1 MALDNNL
8 NLINQ
13 IVTASGLRGK
23 DLEAL
28 KTRLSKMSEAELQR
42 ELSKALSGNN
52 SVGDK
57 GLVLERTGLTQPPEQ
72 SITQS
77 KPQSSQSLVLKE
89 QQSKEV
95 ACAIIDENLR
105 EAEEVFRSQHLGSIS
120 GAYDEA
126 KDENDKLKTSN
137 VAKVLGYQQAGF
149 SQIVNAKNG
158 KLTKREYY
166 EENKQRIKD
175 MILTRL
181 NVFKTPTG
189 ITFLE
194 QFRGEYSKDEIVNI
208 VNAYIE
214 QLCSNA
220 SMEKLKEMQNQFV
233 SYNQVEE
240 AEALINFIN
249 SSKEYHTSK
258 NNNLHISA
266 EDSLP
271 KIKGPDVGI
280 VPSYWDSA
288 EPISFEEVYKLER
301 GVEYSQQEVES
312 YIQSKSEMENVI
324 SAFNKKQQFIDF
336 TDALRNEDLSLA
348 EKESK
353 LYAGFAEFYALSED
367 GGLSQLQKII
377 DKSNL
382 PIMIVDGKLNL
393 EAYPDEA
400 SKIRA
405 LNQLLRL
412 AGQEKEKE
420 FEAFLGNATI
430 EDYQLIYEQKASDV
444 LGEENGKLLAE
455 AMANDNMSMIQRY
468 TGNTS
473 MVGMGLTVVGG
484 ILCFT
489 PAAPLGAVL
498 VTAGNTVA
506 IGGMVAKTGLGVT
519 DYATKEVQTQEE
531 LENLAKDFVMD
542 AGGFII
548 GMKAGQTGLKAF
560 SKLIDKKLVA
570 VFGEQV
576 SQGNKLQALK
586 TVFTTPEYL
595 ASFSKA
601 AGAKI
606 STDFLISYIGD
617 LAMMGVLDTRDDW
630 KSLLQANLT
639 GILVGMSGDVKDV
652 AGVGKVRHN
661 LPETIGTKSRPVS
674 RVKVTS
680 DEAVT
685 TNKNNDLH
693 LENDVKAEAK
703 PEEPDMKLTD
713 SVTKEG
719 STAFFTK
726 DIGKILKKNKYQK
739 EAYAYLQVLSENIP
753 DVPST
758 RGKYVETCNGKC
770 FLLPDGTIIQRRPT
784 SSQVSQLDEYG
795 WPTSQVLYPD
805 NEIIFEVVDTKGNS
819 HIIAAYDKE
828 TCELAQKIF
837 DYIQTQKPIEGD
849 IRVAQQEYLKGLNVG
864 NNPTQP
870 TITERL
876 ATASAREDFVAL
888 RDEIKSMPEGAEK
901 TALKQEYMRKYK
913 EFSQMKIAENDIK
926 MEAKPEEPAN
936 SPKLFTPEMSKEE
949 VETLLNGLK
958 NPDGSA
964 RFSNGHI
971 SRILEFYTPDKAEVL
986 SKLLEA
992 KTPAGFDRFDG
1003 DNIGNILF
1011 SYTPEKAEGFNKL
1024 LEAKNPDGSA
1034 RFDAYHIPLLLYHYT
1049 PDKADV
1055 LNKLLEAKNPDGSAR
1070 FDGDI
1075 SHILSVYTPDK
1086 ADALDKL
1093 LEATNPDGSIRF
1105 NGYGIGTILES
1116 YTPDKSDL
1124 LNKLLDAKYADGS
1137 IRFGNREIEIIL
1149 QSCTPENVDV
1159 LNKLLEAKDSDGSI
1173 RFNGYHIKTILKYY
1187 TPDKVEV
1194 LNKLLE
1200 AKDLDGFARFQ
1211 DSHNIEAILK
1221 SYTPDKAEILDKLL
1235 EVKNPNGSNRF
1246 VSSDIGNILQFYTPA
1261 KADAFNKLLE
1271 AKNSDDSA
1279 RFDGDGISIILRG
1292 YTPNKAECLQK
1303 LLNAKN
1309 QNGLRFNKFEISNIL
1324 ASYTPEKAE
1333 ILTRLLSETVQDSQ
1347 GNTIPRFDAD
1357 IIRLF
1362 LKRPELKG
1370 KIDEIVAKVPATEY
1384 GNYALRTFLIANK
1397 DIDIDL
1403 EGLLKFKDLDSIIKM
1418 IQNNPERYINGTET
1432 DPYAVKIIIDDF
1444 FRHFG
1449 LYLSNLNTVLDKE
1462 AMNTLLRTRLSNVQ
1476 TYLYTTTG
1484 FSSKEWELLGKLSNS
1499 CNNDG
1504 KPFLPKQKIQFID
1517 LIKAYKDNDVSFNKM
1532 EQMLET
1538 GNIDIGQLQID
1549 LFQNVMR
1556 KSGLTEEEIAK
1567 IPNEN
1572 LIQWDIQNIHLLAK
1586 SINSDK
1592 KAFDDIIR
1600 AANLEKDFV
1609 EYLHNA
1615 DNVYGQANNNTQKM
1629 YADMKMDYDE
1639 WLHPSKNH
1647 EIKFTAKDKNLDKV
1661 QQIASQVEEDLNAL
1675 MNTPVSGFL
1684 KKQFPK
1690 FIKDNKFVLPAEYT
1704 NNKAKLTEF
1713 VKLLADTSEKGQL
1726 AQVWKRAQGNSTN
1739 SNPEI
1744 AARAN
1749 NTLTILNHLE
1759 QRVKDIESVQEIQ
1772 STKTLDIT
1780 IKMWDR
1786 VPQKDLFQGNHST
1799 CCIGMSD
1806 SNASAMPH
1814 FIMDTSYNM
1823 IELVDNNSGDV
1834 IGNALC
1840 YFVKGEDGKPAF
1852 IIDNIEINN
1861 AHKPSDEIGADLRDH
1876 IAAYAARVAKDVTGA
1891 DNTPIYMSSSYNDV
1905 PISDLKSSTQEV
1917 SFLGDIDCDQIYMD
1931 LYKGW
1936 VDKKDLTRKVGLLK
1950 VEPALVKEDYG
1961 TNFAKRLEMGT
1972 IKPIPEGLLN
1982 VKISDVIVRDGDKV
1996 SLKPEYEKQLWIIA
2010 ENIRDNALKMEDK
2023 IVELIKDNNFI
2034 IAGAEFKHRPK
2045 SLQSLYDK
2053 LKNYALEIN
2062 KDTGTLKNIDKT
2074 LGNAKTSVKD
2084 AVGVRVIAPSK
2095 DYSNHPEVKALLA
2108 AGKKNEAIALATE
2121 MQSKEIVANLK
2132 RISEDKNHE
2141 LKLINISNYKSKN
2154 GVPYAKAEDVE
2165 YLKYH
2170 GSDTTSK
2177 SGKDDKSIRDDLKGE
2192 TKTESESSNN
2202 FERTKVRDSGYTA
2215 LQFNF
2220 KIGDFIFEFQFRG
2233 KEVDEFAEGEHI
2245 PYDLRTGKDII
2256 GKDTQLA
2263 ILYEPMKELL
2273 RVLEDNSTETVGMKN
2288 EQYKAYEKYL
2298 SEYYEYLRA
2307 KELGIEK
2314 DKPKLTKC
2322 ACPHDKRLMAEN
2334 LIKLH
2339 EVAEKLKNKKITP
2352 TEALREYQSE
2362 MVELE

>member
-57 GLVLERTGLTQPPEQ
+57 GLVLERTGNT
-72 SITQS
+72 
-77 KPQSSQSLVLKE
+77 V
-89 QQSKEV
+89 V
-95 ACAIIDENLR
+95 
-105 EAEEVFRSQHLGSIS
+105 
-120 GAYDEA
+120 
-126 KDENDKLKTSN
+126 
-137 VAKVLGYQQAGF
+137 
-149 SQIVNAKNG
+149 
-158 KLTKREYY
+158 
-166 EENKQRIKD
+166 
-175 MILTRL
+175 
-181 NVFKTPTG
+181 TP
-189 ITFLE
+189 L
-194 QFRGEYSKDEIVNI
+194 
-208 VNAYIE
+208 
-214 QLCSNA
+214 A
-220 SMEKLKEMQNQFV
+220 SHQ
-233 SYNQVEE
+233 
-240 AEALINFIN
+240 EALGFLQQITNEADTAFQAREKESGVM
-249 SSKEYHTSK
+249 SSVVNTWQEMFNEQYARSTVQRELTTAKEDLRLLEKASK
-258 NNNLHISA
+258 GELQETDFLGNTRN
-266 EDSLP
+266 
-271 KIKGPDVGI
+271 K
-280 VPSYWDSA
+280 
-288 EPISFEEVYKLER
+288 SFEEVFKERR
-301 GVEYSQQEVES
+301 GVEFNSEAIEDCTEKAQEYAVAKTSVEMANKIKQVLKYTTKGDVTSQMRPQDSAKAIIKAFQFSGVGSLEEMNKALKDIS
-312 YIQSKSEMENVI
+312 EKYKNHPLIQKYGGDFRLSRNSQGEYVIYRTSKGGSSAEATNDQLRVI
-324 SAFNKKQQFIDF
+324 VDELELRINK
-336 TDALRNEDLSLA
+336 SLA
-348 EKESK
+348 TALGAEYKNNATSKEIAFLTQQTLNKYEKEYQASFK
-353 LYAGFAEFYALSED
+353 KAYGNKDVKALSEAYILKQQQGVANIEMGLNIVSMALMIIP
-367 GGLSQLQKII
+367 GGAVATAGWALKGANALKVAKGIDYVNKARNAYNAAQNLTRISRITSPFIMSNMVLRPTELLEQLTSENGMSAEEWEMWGENVLENGIYMAAGMGASKLAETGAAIYKSRALVTSFKNAGKSADEIISIVKANPVKFPKDIVKSLNKIDNIAKGLQISTEVALDLGATLAINKFLNNGDLLPQDVINSVAFAISGGVLQK
-377 DKSNL
+377 
-382 PIMIVDGKLNL
+382 
-393 EAYPDEA
+393 
-400 SKIRA
+400 
-405 LNQLLRL
+405 Q
-412 AGQEKEKE
+412 
-420 FEAFLGNATI
+420 F
-430 EDYQLIYEQKASDV
+430 
-444 LGEENGKLLAE
+444 
-455 AMANDNMSMIQRY
+455 
-468 TGNTS
+468 
-473 MVGMGLTVVGG
+473 
-484 ILCFT
+484 
-489 PAAPLGAVL
+489 APLA
-498 VTAGNTVA
+498 TEAK
-506 IGGMVAKTGLGVT
+506 IGYLESALKEYGVT
-519 DYATKEVQTQEE
+519 RA
-531 LENLAKDFVMD
+531 D
-542 AGGFII
+542 AERI
-548 GMKAGQTGLKAF
+548 
-560 SKLIDKKLVA
+560 
-570 VFGEQV
+570 
-576 SQGNKLQALK
+576 LQAMDDISSGKIIEQDIIPLEFHLTS
-586 TVFTTPEYL
+586 TVF
-595 ASFSKA
+595 
-601 AGAKI
+601 
-606 STDFLISYIGD
+606 
-617 LAMMGVLDTRDDW
+617 
-630 KSLLQANLT
+630 
-639 GILVGMSGDVKDV
+639 
-652 AGVGKVRHN
+652 
-661 LPETIGTKSRPVS
+661 
-674 RVKVTS
+674 

-685 TNKNNDLH
+685 TNKN
-693 LENDVKAEAK
+693 
-703 PEEPDMKLTD
+703 T
-713 SVTKEG
+713 
-719 STAFFTK
+719 
-726 DIGKILKKNKYQK
+726 
-739 EAYAYLQVLSENIP
+739 
-753 DVPST
+753 
-758 RGKYVETCNGKC
+758 
-770 FLLPDGTIIQRRPT
+770 
-784 SSQVSQLDEYG
+784 
-795 WPTSQVLYPD
+795 
-805 NEIIFEVVDTKGNS
+805 
-819 HIIAAYDKE
+819 
-828 TCELAQKIF
+828 
-837 DYIQTQKPIEGD
+837 
-849 IRVAQQEYLKGLNVG
+849 
-864 NNPTQP
+864 PTQP

-913 EFSQMKIAENDIK
+913 EFSQMKIAENDVK
-926 MEAKPEEPAN
+926 AEAKPEEPAN

-949 VETLLNGLK
+949 VETVLKGLK

-964 RFSNGHI
+964 RFKDFQI
-971 SRILEFYTPDKAEVL
+971 E
-986 SKLLEA
+986 
-992 KTPAGFDRFDG
+992 
-1003 DNIGNILF
+1003 NIL
-1011 SYTPEKAEGFNKL
+1011 
-1024 LEAKNPDGSA
+1024 
-1034 RFDAYHIPLLLYHYT
+1034 
-1049 PDKADV
+1049 DV
-1055 LNKLLEAKNPDGSAR
+1055 
-1070 FDGDI
+1070 
-1075 SHILSVYTPDK
+1075 
-1086 ADALDKL
+1086 
-1093 LEATNPDGSIRF
+1093 
-1105 NGYGIGTILES
+1105 

-1137 IRFGNREIEIIL
+1137 IRFVNREIEIIL

-1173 RFNGYHIKTILKYY
+1173 RFNGYHIKTILESY
-1187 TPDKVEV
+1187 TPDKADV

-1200 AKDLDGFARFQ
+1200 AEYSKHSSRFDNQ
-1211 DSHNIEAILK
+1211 DIGKILQF
-1221 SYTPDKAEILDKLL
+1221 YTPDKAEILDKLS

-1246 VSSDIGNILQFYTPA
+1246 DGSDISGILEYYTPD
-1261 KADAFNKLLE
+1261 KADALNKLIEAKNPDGSAIFMAWNISGILKYYTPDNAYAFNKLLE
-1271 AKNSDDSA
+1271 AKDSDGSA
-1279 RFDGDGISIILRG
+1279 RFYGYDISDILK
-1292 YTPNKAECLQK
+1292 Y
-1303 LLNAKN
+1303 
-1309 QNGLRFNKFEISNIL
+1309 
-1324 ASYTPEKAE
+1324 YTPEKAE

-1362 LKRPELKG
+1362 FKRPELEG
-1370 KIDEIVAKVPATEY
+1370 KIDEIIAKVPATEY
-1384 GNYALRTFLIANK
+1384 GNYALKTFLIANK
-1397 DIDIDL
+1397 DIDL

-1432 DPYAVKIIIDDF
+1432 DPYAVKIIMDDF

-1476 TYLYTTTG
+1476 TYLYITTG
-1484 FSSKEWELLGKLSNS
+1484 FSSKEWKLLGKLANS

-1538 GNIDIGQLQID
+1538 GNIDVGQLQID

-1572 LIQWDIQNIHLLAK
+1572 IIQWDIQNIHLLAK

-1675 MNTPVSGFL
+1675 MNTNTHVSGFL

-1704 NNKAKLTEF
+1704 TNKAKLTEF
-1713 VKLLADTSEKGQL
+1713 VKLFADTSEKGQL

-1772 STKTLDIT
+1772 STKTIDIT

-1786 VPQKDLFQGNHST
+1786 VPQKDLFQGNYST

-1917 SFLGDIDCDQIYMD
+1917 SFLGDIDCDEIYMD

-1936 VDKKDLTRKVGLLK
+1936 VDKKNLTRKVGLLK

-1982 VKISDVIVRDGDKV
+1982 VKISDVIVRDGDNV

-2023 IVELIKDNNFI
+2023 IVKLIEDNNFI
-2034 IAGAEFKHRPK
+2034 IADAEFKHRPK

-2132 RISEDKNHE
+2132 RISEDENHE
-2141 LKLINISNYKSKN
+2141 LKLINISNYKSEK

-2220 KIGDFIFEFQFRG
+2220 KIGEFIFEFQFRG

-2256 GKDTQLA
+2256 GKDTQLKV
-2263 ILYEPMKELL
+2263 LYEPMKELL
-2273 RVLEDNSTETVGMKN
+2273 RVLKSDSTETVGMTDV
-2288 EQYKAYEKYL
+2288 QYKTYEGYL
-2298 SEYYEYLRA
+2298 SKYYEYLRG
-2307 KELGIEK
+2307 KELGIAI
-2314 DKPKLTKC
+2314 DKPKFPTGDF
-2322 ACPHDKRLMAEN
+2322 PRDKRLMAEN
-2334 LIKLH
+2334 LIILH
-2339 EVAEKLKNKKITP
+2339 NIAERLKKNEITP
-2352 TEALREYQSE
+2352 TEALQEYQSK

>member
-52 SVGDK
+52 SAGDK
-57 GLVLERTGLTQPPEQ
+57 GLVLERTGNT
-72 SITQS
+72 
-77 KPQSSQSLVLKE
+77 V
-89 QQSKEV
+89 V
-95 ACAIIDENLR
+95 
-105 EAEEVFRSQHLGSIS
+105 
-120 GAYDEA
+120 
-126 KDENDKLKTSN
+126 
-137 VAKVLGYQQAGF
+137 
-149 SQIVNAKNG
+149 
-158 KLTKREYY
+158 
-166 EENKQRIKD
+166 
-175 MILTRL
+175 
-181 NVFKTPTG
+181 TP
-189 ITFLE
+189 L
-194 QFRGEYSKDEIVNI
+194 
-208 VNAYIE
+208 
-214 QLCSNA
+214 A
-220 SMEKLKEMQNQFV
+220 SHQ
-233 SYNQVEE
+233 
-240 AEALINFIN
+240 EALGFLQQITNEADTAFQAREKESGVM
-249 SSKEYHTSK
+249 SSVVNTWQEMFNEQYARSTVQRELTTAKEDLRLLEKASK
-258 NNNLHISA
+258 GELQETDFLGNTRN
-266 EDSLP
+266 
-271 KIKGPDVGI
+271 K
-280 VPSYWDSA
+280 
-288 EPISFEEVYKLER
+288 SFEEVFKERR
-301 GVEYSQQEVES
+301 GVEFNSEAIEDCTEKAQEYAVAKTSVEMANKIKQVLKYTTKGDVTSQMRPQDSAKAIIKAFQFSGVGSLEEMNKALKDIS
-312 YIQSKSEMENVI
+312 EKYKNHPLIQKYGGDFRLSRNSQGEYVIYRTSKGGSSAEATNDQLRVI
-324 SAFNKKQQFIDF
+324 VDELELRINK
-336 TDALRNEDLSLA
+336 SLA
-348 EKESK
+348 TALGAEYKNNATSKEIANLTQQTLNKYEKEYQASFK
-353 LYAGFAEFYALSED
+353 KAYGNKDVKALSEAYILKQQQGVANIEMGLNIVSMALMIIP
-367 GGLSQLQKII
+367 GGAVATAGWALKGANALKVAKGIDYVNKARNAYNAAQKLTQFSKITSPFIMGNMVLRPTELLEQLTSENGMSAEEWEMWGENVLESVIYMAAGMGASKLAETGAAIYKSRALVTSFKNAGKSADEIISIVKANPVKFPKDIVKSLNKIDNIAKGLQISTEVVLDLGATLAINKFLNNGDLLPQDVINSVAFAISGGVLQK
-377 DKSNL
+377 
-382 PIMIVDGKLNL
+382 
-393 EAYPDEA
+393 
-400 SKIRA
+400 
-405 LNQLLRL
+405 Q
-412 AGQEKEKE
+412 
-420 FEAFLGNATI
+420 F
-430 EDYQLIYEQKASDV
+430 
-444 LGEENGKLLAE
+444 
-455 AMANDNMSMIQRY
+455 
-468 TGNTS
+468 
-473 MVGMGLTVVGG
+473 
-484 ILCFT
+484 
-489 PAAPLGAVL
+489 APLA
-498 VTAGNTVA
+498 TEAK
-506 IGGMVAKTGLGVT
+506 IGYLESALKEYGVT
-519 DYATKEVQTQEE
+519 RA
-531 LENLAKDFVMD
+531 D
-542 AGGFII
+542 AERI
-548 GMKAGQTGLKAF
+548 LKAMDDI
-560 SKLIDKKLVA
+560 SSGKII
-570 VFGEQV
+570 EQDIIPLEFHLT
-576 SQGNKLQALK
+576 S
-586 TVFTTPEYL
+586 TVF
-595 ASFSKA
+595 
-601 AGAKI
+601 
-606 STDFLISYIGD
+606 
-617 LAMMGVLDTRDDW
+617 
-630 KSLLQANLT
+630 
-639 GILVGMSGDVKDV
+639 
-652 AGVGKVRHN
+652 
-661 LPETIGTKSRPVS
+661 
-674 RVKVTS
+674 
-680 DEAVT
+680 DEVVT
-685 TNKNNDLH
+685 TNKN
-693 LENDVKAEAK
+693 
-703 PEEPDMKLTD
+703 T
-713 SVTKEG
+713 
-719 STAFFTK
+719 
-726 DIGKILKKNKYQK
+726 
-739 EAYAYLQVLSENIP
+739 
-753 DVPST
+753 
-758 RGKYVETCNGKC
+758 
-770 FLLPDGTIIQRRPT
+770 
-784 SSQVSQLDEYG
+784 
-795 WPTSQVLYPD
+795 
-805 NEIIFEVVDTKGNS
+805 
-819 HIIAAYDKE
+819 
-828 TCELAQKIF
+828 
-837 DYIQTQKPIEGD
+837 
-849 IRVAQQEYLKGLNVG
+849 
-864 NNPTQP
+864 PTQP

-949 VETLLNGLK
+949 VETVLKGLT

-964 RFSNGHI
+964 RFKDFQI
-971 SRILEFYTPDKAEVL
+971 E
-986 SKLLEA
+986 
-992 KTPAGFDRFDG
+992 
-1003 DNIGNILF
+1003 NIL
-1011 SYTPEKAEGFNKL
+1011 
-1024 LEAKNPDGSA
+1024 
-1034 RFDAYHIPLLLYHYT
+1034 
-1049 PDKADV
+1049 
-1055 LNKLLEAKNPDGSAR
+1055 
-1070 FDGDI
+1070 DI
-1075 SHILSVYTPDK
+1075 
-1086 ADALDKL
+1086 
-1093 LEATNPDGSIRF
+1093 
-1105 NGYGIGTILES
+1105 

-1137 IRFGNREIEIIL
+1137 IRFVDREIEIIL

-1187 TPDKVEV
+1187 TPDKAEV

-1221 SYTPDKAEILDKLL
+1221 SYTPDKAEIFDKLL
-1235 EVKNPNGSNRF
+1235 EAKNSNGSNRF

-1271 AKNSDDSA
+1271 AKNSGGFA
-1279 RFDGDGISIILRG
+1279 RFDGDGIRDTLKH
-1292 YTPNKAECLQK
+1292 YTPDKVDVFNK
-1303 LLNAKN
+1303 LLEAKN
-1309 QNGLRFNKFEISNIL
+1309 PDGSARFKVQDIIDILEYYTPDKADAFNK
-1324 ASYTPEKAE
+1324 
-1333 ILTRLLSETVQDSQ
+1333 LLDAKNPDGSA
-1347 GNTIPRFDAD
+1347 RFDAD

-1362 LKRPELKG
+1362 MNRPELEG
-1370 KIDEIVAKVPATEY
+1370 KIDEIIAKVPATEY
-1384 GNYALRTFLIANK
+1384 GNYALRTFLIKNK

-1403 EGLLKFKDLDSIIKM
+1403 EGLLKFKDIDSIIKM
-1418 IQNNPERYINGTET
+1418 IQNDPERYINGTET
-1432 DPYAVKIIIDDF
+1432 DPTYQQIMIDEF
-1444 FRHFG
+1444 FRHYG
-1449 LYLSNLNTVLDKE
+1449 LYLSKLNTVLDKE
-1462 AMNTLLRTRLSNVQ
+1462 VMNTLLRTRLSNVQ
-1476 TYLYTTTG
+1476 TYLYMTAG
-1484 FSSKEWELLGKLSNS
+1484 FSSKEWELLGKLANS

-1549 LFQNVMR
+1549 LFKNVMR
-1556 KSGLTEEEIAK
+1556 KSGLTEGEIAK

-1572 LIQWDIQNIHLLAK
+1572 IMQWDINNIHLLAR
-1586 SINSDK
+1586 SMNSDK

-1675 MNTPVSGFL
+1675 MDTPVSGFL

-1786 VPQKDLFQGNHST
+1786 VPQKDLFQGNYST

-1840 YFVKGEDGKPAF
+1840 YFTKGEDGKPAF

-1876 IAAYAARVAKDVTGA
+1876 IAAYAARVAKDVTGKEG
-1891 DNTPIYMSSSYNDV
+1891 TPIYMSSSYNDV

-1917 SFLGDIDCDQIYMD
+1917 SFLGDIDCDKIYMD

-1961 TNFAKRLEMGT
+1961 TNFDKRLEMGT
-1972 IKPIPEGLLN
+1972 IEPIPEGLLN
-1982 VKISDVIVRDGDKV
+1982 VKISDVIVRDGDNV

-2023 IVELIKDNNFI
+2023 IVKLIEDNNFK

-2053 LKNYALEIN
+2053 MKNYI
-2062 KDTGTLKNIDKT
+2062 ID
-2074 LGNAKTSVKD
+2074 NANTDKKLQGAYDEVRD
-2084 AVGVRVIAPSK
+2084 AIGVRVIAPSM

-2132 RISEDKNHE
+2132 RISEDINHE

-2202 FERTKVRDSGYTA
+2202 FKRTKVRNSGYTA
-2215 LQFNF
+2215 LQTNF
-2220 KIGDFIFEFQFRG
+2220 MVGNFIFEFQFRG

-2256 GKDTQLA
+2256 GKDTQLKV
-2263 ILYEPMKELL
+2263 LYEPMKELL
-2273 RVLEDNSTETVGMKN
+2273 RVLKSDSTETVGMKEAQYN
-2288 EQYKAYEKYL
+2288 EYNKYL

-2307 KELGIEK
+2307 KELGIKK
-2314 DKPKLTKC
+2314 DKPKLTKY

-2339 EVAEKLKNKKITP
+2339 KVAEKLKDKKITP